1 MSLPRDPRLGR
12 NFLTTTSVL
21 LVGHQ
26 NSDLRKFQKGVRLER
41 LMSKSHGLVN
51 KYIPKDCGK
60 HNLENYQETGKYG
73 LMHL

>member
-1 MSLPRDPRLGR
+1 MSLPKVPRLGR
-12 NFLTTTSVL
+12 NFLTITNVL

-41 LMSKSHGLVN
+41 LMSRSHGLVN

-60 HNLENYQETGKYG
+60 SNFENYQETGKYA